1 MYKYPANLRE
11 KAKMGL
17 WTLGDVVAI
26 TILALISI
34 MLLTRLN
41 FLIPLVGTAVYM
53 LLSANV
59 NDTSIKE
66 YLIYIFRYCAS
77 GVQYYIWGL

>member
-26 TILALISI
+26 TIFALISI

-53 LLSANV
+53 LRSANV
-59 NDTSIKE
+59 KDTSI
-66 YLIYIFRYCAS
+66 
-77 GVQYYIWGL
+77 